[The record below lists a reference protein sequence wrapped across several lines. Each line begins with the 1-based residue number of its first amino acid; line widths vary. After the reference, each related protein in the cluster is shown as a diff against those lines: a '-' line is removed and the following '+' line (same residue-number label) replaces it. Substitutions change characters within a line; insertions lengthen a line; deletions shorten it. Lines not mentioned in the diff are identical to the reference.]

1 MQLPDLIFLRA
12 LNYWALPAGLM
23 AFSLLTC
30 CKFLALQKL
39 WQAARWLTL
48 LGLLLA
54 LIGLLNTV
62 LHGAQ
67 ILTAAP
73 LLHAGCWG
81 TVSLNLRADRMGS
94 TFLVMV
100 NLISWIIMR
109 FSHHY
114 LNGEAGQR
122 RYLAALLMTL
132 AGVNLVVMTNNV
144 VILASAWLIV
154 SLALHELLTFY
165 PNRSQAVFAAHKKF
179 IISRLADLCLFGAIG
194 LIGHA
199 TGTLEFDQLAVQV
212 ASMPVLPLSLQV
224 AALLLALTAALKC
237 AQLPFH
243 GWLIQVMEAPTPV
256 SALLHA
262 GIVNLGGLLLI
273 RFSFLMTH
281 CAAAQIFL
289 VVLGSLTTAIAA
301 MVMMTRVTIK
311 VTLAWS
317 TCAQMGFML
326 MQCGLGMVELAALH
340 VLAHSLYKA
349 HAFLNSGTTNARV
362 AMMTG
367 PTQAVS
373 LWRRLGAG
381 LLAILVVALAARLA
395 GLPLAINQPL
405 SALLLIVAL
414 ALAPLLDLRTRKY
427 ATAGQLSFV
436 LAALGLTVLY
446 LVLHWVFASGLQLA
460 VVDHAG
466 WMELR
471 VGWVLFIFTALYLL
485 QSLILSRPDYP
496 LCRRLYPY
504 FYAGLFLDDLFTRMT
519 FRLWPARADIQLPAS
534 AVGTSLFQPRKD

>member
-1 MQLPDLIFLRA
+1 MQVPDLTLLRA
-12 LNYWALPAGLM
+12 LNYWALPAGLT

-48 LGLLLA
+48 GGLLLA
-54 LIGLLNTV
+54 LVGLLTTV
-62 LHGAQ
+62 LHGPQ
-67 ILTAAP
+67 ILAASP
-73 LLHAGCWG
+73 LLHLGRWG
-81 TVSLNLRADRMGS
+81 AVSLNLCADRMGS

-114 LNGEAGQR
+114 LDGEAGQR

-132 AGVNLVVMTNNV
+132 AGVNLVVITNNV
-144 VILASAWLIV
+144 AMLATAWLIT
-154 SLALHELLTFY
+154 SLTLHELLTFY

-194 LIGHA
+194 LVGHA
-199 TGTLEFDQLAVQV
+199 TGTLEFDQIAARV
-212 ASMPVLPLSLQV
+212 ASMSVLPPGLQL
-224 AALLLALTAALKC
+224 AALLLAFTAALKC

-289 VVLGSLTTAIAA
+289 VVLGTLTTAIAA
-301 MVMMTRVTIK
+301 LVMMTRISIK

-326 MQCGLGMVELAALH
+326 MQCGLGMFELAALH

-349 HAFLNSGTTNARV
+349 HAFLNSGAANARV

-367 PTQAVS
+367 PTQTVG

-381 LLAILVVALAARLA
+381 LLAIVMVALVAMLA
-395 GLPLAINQPL
+395 GLPLAPDQPL

-414 ALAPLLDLRTRKY
+414 ALAPLLDLRTRKP
-427 ATAGQLSFV
+427 AGAGQLSFV

-446 LVLHWVFASGLQLA
+446 LVLHWVFASGLQLV

-466 WMELR
+466 WMGLR
-471 VGWVLFIFTALYLL
+471 VGWGLFIFTALYLL
-485 QSLILSRPDYP
+485 QSLILARPNHP

-519 FRLWPARADIQLPAS
+519 FRIWPVRTDSELPAS
-534 AVGTSLFQPRKD
+534 AVGTNLFQPRQD